1 MHAPANGAPLWPD
14 GGSRYRKVK
23 AEAVNPAG
31 GAGGLTGDVTVI
43 RYWQDWVSY
52 FLGLWVFG
60 SPWFIE
66 HAMIGTQPEA
76 GSRGMVNLWVVG
88 RAVVLLTT
96 LAISGN
102 MRARFQLAVFALGAW
117 LLLRPGSSVSPRRRH

>member
-1 MHAPANGAPLWPD
+1 
-14 GGSRYRKVK
+14 
-23 AEAVNPAG
+23 
-31 GAGGLTGDVTVI
+31 VI
-43 RYWQDWVSY
+43 RYWQDLVSY

-88 RAVVLLTT
+88 LTT

-102 MRARFQLAVFALGAW
+102 MRSRFQLAVFALGAW

>member
-1 MHAPANGAPLWPD
+1 
-14 GGSRYRKVK
+14 
-23 AEAVNPAG
+23 
-31 GAGGLTGDVTVI
+31 VI
-43 RYWQDWVSY
+43 RYWQDLVSY

-76 GSRGMVNLWVVG
+76 ASRGMVNLWVVG
-88 RAVVLLTT
+88 LAVVVLTT

-117 LLLRPGSSVSPRRRH
+117 LLLSPWIIGFTATAPLKWNSVICGALIFVFAGWSLAVGLRRRHAGV